1 MENCLHVFNLYKKN
15 VIFEDL
21 SYLKCLHELDI
32 VELSILVDLQISF
45 LFYKKNDIEFDEQAC
60 YTEIINLHQ
69 NVFVLLKKYE
79 DFFKKILKDIK
90 NVLNNGR
97 LRVNFEPNKLI
108 LWDLFYFNCLVKAL
122 YSVDSLGFEVEE
134 LENNT
139 LLHRRVILNTINK
152 YSKAVSLI
160 IGDVDFEAN
169 TVKILLMLSDFFEY
183 KSVIVYKKKQSKT
196 NIYIGFKGIKI
207 TKTAKRIII
216 NYSKKPYR
224 NVKGLLVGASHLT
237 IQSIVKKTNN
247 QNKCSFISPLAAIN
261 MSQTALHIDDSK
273 ILKTLN

>member
-1 MENCLHVFNLYKKN
+1 
-15 VIFEDL
+15 
-21 SYLKCLHELDI
+21 
-32 VELSILVDLQISF
+32 
-45 LFYKKNDIEFDEQAC
+45 
-60 YTEIINLHQ
+60 
-69 NVFVLLKKYE
+69 
-79 DFFKKILKDIK
+79 
-90 NVLNNGR
+90 
-97 LRVNFEPNKLI
+97 
-108 LWDLFYFNCLVKAL
+108 
-122 YSVDSLGFEVEE
+122 
-134 LENNT
+134 
-139 LLHRRVILNTINK
+139 
-152 YSKAVSLI
+152 
-160 IGDVDFEAN
+160 
-169 TVKILLMLSDFFEY
+169 MLSDFFEY

-216 NYSKKPYR
+216 NYSQKPYR